1 MTKMIGK
8 WRDTWKCALCGEEHT
23 GWGSNPA
30 PLMDY
35 NSALVCPRCNEIVI
49 QFRSLL
55 RQMGYINNRMTIT
68 RRVYNEIKEY
78 VVKHPEYKPF
88 ADYLDRYFKDT
99 DIRKITDPN
108 DYGDLVEKPDAAY
121 ESAVTS
127 NLIAGLLA
135 GDEVVSNIRVSKIS
149 A

>member
-1 MTKMIGK
+1 MAKMIGK
-8 WRDTWKCALCGEEHT
+8 WRNTWKCALCGEEHE

-35 NSALVCPRCNEIVI
+35 NSALVCPKCNEIVI
-49 QFRSLL
+49 QFRELL
-55 RQMGYINNRMTIT
+55 SKMGYINNRKTIT
-68 RRVYNEIKEY
+68 RCMYNEIKEY

-99 DIRKITDPN
+99 EIRKITDPN

-121 ESAVTS
+121 ESAVAS
-127 NLIAGLLA
+127 NLIAELLA
-135 GDEVVSNIRVSKIS
+135 GDEVVSNVRLFKIS